1 VPERRIM
8 QPCEG
13 EILIVECVDHG
24 SLELLL
30 HVDVRTYEDGRYLG
44 AWSIEGQEALD
55 GLLLTQTIVDCL
67 ERLTYKGR

>member
-1 VPERRIM
+1 M
-8 QPCEG
+8 QPCDG

-30 HVDVRTYEDGRYLG
+30 HVDVRSYAEGRYLG
-44 AWSIEGQEALD
+44 AWSIEGQEALE

-67 ERLTYKGR
+67 ERLTYKDR